1 MLQELP
7 LSVDSGAR
15 SNHRV
20 RRLGKLPARRDGWR
34 ILHVVAYAGMSLA
47 CMLGASAA
55 NAKEYVLGPQDKL
68 RVKVYEWRASRDKIF
83 GWDALNDEYTVGPN
97 GSVSLPLVGEIKA
110 AGLTAGQVAN
120 SIGDS
125 LMKSVGLARKP
136 NTAVEIVQF
145 RPFYVVGKVTQS
157 GEFAYRPGLT
167 VLQALSIA
175 GGLRTREDRDARFER
190 EVIQGQGDVRLLR
203 LSEASLLARKARLE
217 AELSHASDIQ
227 FPAQLTSRTQ
237 DDVFAMLL
245 KQERLIFQAR
255 SEGLDTQV
263 KALRGLR
270 EFLQKELAS
279 LEAQLVFLDKQIGS
293 IQKELTAVSTLV
305 VKGLAAA
312 PREFSLER
320 ALAQVQ
326 SERLSAE
333 TSLLRGRQE
342 ISKTDISILELQ
354 DGRKNEV
361 TIDLRQTQAEL
372 DALESKTKTAR
383 RLLYESAVSAPTL
396 FARRA
401 DAELAAPIYTIFRP
415 SADGSTVQIRANE
428 TSAIEPGDTIKVE
441 IPLAADET
449 GALDLTSSERHKAPG
464 LELKAETA
472 GDTVGIP

>member
-1 MLQELP
+1 MLDDP
-7 LSVDSGAR
+7 SFSIDRGTC
-15 SNHRV
+15 SNHRARCSGRLSN
-20 RRLGKLPARRDGWR
+20 RRKAWR
-34 ILHVVAYAGMSLA
+34 LLHVVVSAVMSLA
-47 CMLGASAA
+47 CMLGVSAA
-55 NAKEYVLGPQDKL
+55 NAKDYVLGPQDKL
-68 RVKVYEWRASRDKIF
+68 RVKVYEWRASRDTIF
-83 GWDALNDEYTVGPN
+83 GWDAINDEYTVGPN

-110 AGLTAGQVAN
+110 AGLTTGEIAN
-120 SIGDS
+120 SIGYR
-125 LMKSVGLARKP
+125 LMKSVGLMRKP
-136 NTAVEIVQF
+136 DTAVEIVQY

-190 EVIQGQGDVRLLR
+190 EVILGRGDVTLLR
-203 LSEASLLARKARLE
+203 LNEANLLARKARLE

-227 FPAQLTSRTQ
+227 FPAQLTSRIQ
-237 DDVFAMLL
+237 DDVFSMLMN
-245 KQERLIFQAR
+245 QERLIFQAR
-255 SEGLDTQV
+255 SKGLDTQI
-263 KALRGLR
+263 KALHGLR

-293 IQKELTAVSTLV
+293 IQKELTAVSALV

-342 ISKTDISILELQ
+342 ISKTEISILQLE
-354 DGRKNEV
+354 DGRKNEI

-372 DALESKTKTAR
+372 DALDSKTETAR
-383 RLLYESAVSAPTL
+383 RLLYDSAISAPNL
-396 FARRA
+396 LARRA
-401 DAELAAPIYTIFRP
+401 DADLAAPIYTIFRP
-415 SADGSTVQIRANE
+415 SADGTTAQIQANE
-428 TSAIEPGDTIKVE
+428 TSVVEPGDTIKIE
-441 IPLAADET
+441 IPLAPDET
-449 GALDLTSSERHKAPG
+449 GALDLTSTERHEAPG
-464 LELKAETA
+464 VELKAETA